1 MMLVASIRIQGME
14 GESNK
19 LGIIGEIYTQFSKEN
34 KEKLVKS
41 ATSLLKVQKED
52 AERVAGD
59 PPMKAEKKS

>member
-1 MMLVASIRIQGME
+1 MA

-19 LGIIGEIYTQFSKEN
+19 LEIISEIYTRFSKEN

-52 AERVAGD
+52 AERAAGD
-59 PPMKAEKKS
+59 PPLKNKKQS